1 MQKRRILSRQGIS
14 LLEVLI
20 SMLILALGILGL
32 APMLAL
38 SIDSNSLSRDF
49 SIAGELAKEK
59 LEIFER
65 VDSTLVTPY
74 VETENELRGRFTRL
88 TYITDHASDSLIPD
102 NVLKVDV
109 MVSWSDDGGMSRTS
123 QMSTL
128 VRKE

>member
-1 MQKRRILSRQGIS
+1 MPKKRIRSPRGIS

-20 SMLILALGILGL
+20 SMLILAMGILGL

-38 SIDSNSLSRDF
+38 SIDSNTISRDF
-49 SIAGELAKEK
+49 SLAGELAKEK
-59 LEIFER
+59 LEIFEK
-65 VDSTLVTPY
+65 VDSLITIPY
-74 VETENELRGRFTRL
+74 AETENDLSGKFTRL
-88 TYITDHASDSLIPD
+88 TYITDHDSDSLVPA

-109 MVSWSDDGGMSRTS
+109 IVSWSDDTGMSRTS